1 MDEMNNRELGPVGLL
16 FSLIPWLSVLGLLLF
31 KPL

>member
-1 MDEMNNRELGPVGLL
+1 MDEMNNKELGLAGLF
-16 FSLIPWLSVLGLLLF
+16 FSLIPWLSVLGLLVF

>member
-1 MDEMNNRELGPVGLL
+1 MDEIDNRELGTAGIF